1 MKTVDVYFVR
11 HGQTYFNLMHKMQGW
26 ADSPLT
32 GEGIDCVTTTGQSL
46 KTIDFDAVYSSDLKR
61 ALDTA
66 TIICQQ
72 SQYALPKIQ
81 QLSTLREVFFGG
93 FEGLNNLETW
103 AIVGK
108 SLGCETQAEI
118 IHRYS
123 IDIARDAMHQADPF
137 GYAEDAIAFWSR
149 FKSARQTLL
158 SKNRN
163 HAKILVVTHGTFLK
177 MLLLKYFGD
186 IISSESAFPEN
197 CSVTK
202 IRISYEKMVLL
213 K

>member
-1 MKTVDVYFVR
+1 MKTVDIYFVR

-26 ADSPLT
+26 SDSPLT
-32 GEGIDCVTTTGQSL
+32 AEGVDCVTTTGQSL

-66 TIICQQ
+66 IIICQQ
-72 SQYALPKIQ
+72 SKHELPKIQ
-81 QLSTLREVFFGG
+81 QLPTLREVFFGG

-108 SLGCETQAEI
+108 PLGCKTQAEI
-118 IHRYS
+118 IERYS
-123 IDIARDAMHQADPF
+123 IDIARDAMHQADLF
-137 GYAEDAIAFWSR
+137 GYAEDAVAFWSR
-149 FKSARQTLL
+149 FESARQILL
-158 SKNRN
+158 SENRN
-163 HAKILVVTHGTFLK
+163 HARILVVTHGTFLK

-186 IISSESAFPEN
+186 VISIESAFPEN
-197 CSVTK
+197 GSVTK
-202 IRISYEKMVLL
+202 IRISHEKMVLL